1 MLISGR
7 STKLIANYSSTDERE
22 MDMASKKTLVGAAV
36 VGAFFVGGATAATVS
51 DSAFRTVDPIDAS
64 KIQIVTADT
73 DSVMSASQTPITV
86 EPDVSE
92 SQSSPASVPA
102 GAASNKSS
110 NAVVPGLA
118 ERSGVLRVVGD
129 EFYLESREADFGP
142 DRWMIATIAARDL
155 DENGATETWWKEV
168 NGLVGRNV
176 TVLGDVDDDDI
187 DVFQINGV
195 TVRPFDRPAPWSDDW
210 DEDDRIPATT
220 QISSAQ
226 AQQIALEQVPGSIIG
241 VELDADDG
249 VVFWEI
255 EVRSTDG
262 LLYDIEID
270 ANSGRVLEVDRD

>member
-1 MLISGR
+1 MLISGKC
-7 STKLIANYSSTDERE
+7 TKLISNYSSTNERE

-36 VGAFFVGGATAATVS
+36 IGAFFVGGATAATVS

-64 KIQIVTADT
+64 KIQIVAADT

-86 EPDVSE
+86 EPNVSE
-92 SQSSPASVPA
+92 SESSPVSVPA
-102 GAASNKSS
+102 GAASNNSS
-110 NAVVPGLA
+110 NSVVPGLA

-129 EFYLESREADFGP
+129 EFYMESREADFGP
-142 DRWMIATIAARDL
+142 DRWMIATIAAGDL
-155 DENGATETWWKEV
+155 DRNGTTETWWKEV

-195 TVRPFDRPAPWSDDW
+195 NVRPFDRPAPWSDEWKNYNRNVAPPSINMD
-210 DEDDRIPATT
+210 
-220 QISSAQ
+220 Q
-226 AQQIALEQVPGSIIG
+226 AMQIALAQISGSVIA

-249 VVFWEI
+249 EVYWSL
-255 EVRSTDG
+255 EVRGNDG

-270 ANSGRVLEVDRD
+270 ANSGRVIDVDRD